1 MSLVMRRYRFVE
13 DGMMIGLPET
23 STVVKQ
29 ARQNIKLWN
38 RVDVENGNV
47 QDVKRYN
54 HLIARSD
61 ELMFDGLREFLDA
74 NGEKTCEHCQHR
86 ETYGANTS
94 FAFGGVQLCDGCKD
108 LWGAYVESFPDRFA
122 DVFQEI
128 KNVMTD

>member
-1 MSLVMRRYRFVE
+1 MSVVMRRYRFVE

-54 HLIARSD
+54 HLIARRPVNTVNIAR
-61 ELMFDGLREFLDA
+61 LMVPILRLLLVGYCYVTGVRSCGVRTLSLSLIGLRMCSRRSR
-74 NGEKTCEHCQHR
+74 T
-86 ETYGANTS
+86 
-94 FAFGGVQLCDGCKD
+94 
-108 LWGAYVESFPDRFA
+108 
-122 DVFQEI
+122 
-128 KNVMTD
+128 